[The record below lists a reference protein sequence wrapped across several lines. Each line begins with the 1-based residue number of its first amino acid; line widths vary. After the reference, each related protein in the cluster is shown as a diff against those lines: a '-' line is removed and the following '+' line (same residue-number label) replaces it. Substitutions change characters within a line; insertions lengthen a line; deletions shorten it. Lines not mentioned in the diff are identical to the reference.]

1 MSERGLRKELIGI
14 VIRNKMDKTVIV
26 QTSRRIQHQVY
37 GKTLIQ
43 KSKYYAHDE
52 KEVGKLGDMVRI
64 RQTRPLSRT
73 KRWAVIEVI
82 RAASLA
88 QAERLGGGA

>member
-1 MSERGLRKELIGI
+1 MKERGQRKELVGI

-26 QTSRRIQHQVY
+26 QTSRRIAHKIY
-37 GKTLIQ
+37 GKTIVH
-43 KSKYYAHDE
+43 KNKYYAHDE
-52 KEVGKLGDMVRI
+52 KGIGNLGDTVRI
-64 RQTRPLSRT
+64 RQTRPLSRL
-73 KRWAVIEVI
+73 KRWSVVEVV